1 MSGLPPPGV
10 YSLRLDKRGKLS
22 THTCSFTVMVEG
34 SIRMLQPWENI
45 LIHLGFYNQI
55 HGGLQ
60 TTEIHSS
67 QLWRLGSPRLRC
79 QQIQCLV
86 TTSFLINRRWTSLCG
101 VSFIRALA
109 NPFIGVL
116 LSWPNHLPETL
127 PPNTITLGVRSQP
140 IWIWW
145 GGGCI
150 YSVHSREYKGVQ
162 KRSKEVDFSTNN
174 FWLIELKNQFSL
186 TSMLFGYMTL
196 TSRIIWDL

>member
-1 MSGLPPPGV
+1 MSGLPPPGI

-22 THTCSFTVMVEG
+22 THTCSFMVMVEG

-127 PPNTITLGVRSQP
+127 PPNTITLGVWSQP

-145 GGGCI
+145 GGAGGEVAYI
-150 YSVHSREYKGVQ
+150 QSIAESIREF
-162 KRSKEVDFSTNN
+162 RKEVKKWILAPTISD
-174 FWLIELKNQFSL
+174 
-186 TSMLFGYMTL
+186 
-196 TSRIIWDL
+196 